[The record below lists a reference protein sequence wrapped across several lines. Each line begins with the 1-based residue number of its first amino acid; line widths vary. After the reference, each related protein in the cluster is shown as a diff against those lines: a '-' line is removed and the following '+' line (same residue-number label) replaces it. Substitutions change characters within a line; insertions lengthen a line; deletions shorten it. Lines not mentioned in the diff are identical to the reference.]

1 MNTTQI
7 LNLTRHPELL
17 DRETLYEL
25 RNLLSRYPYFT
36 LARTL
41 YLHNLYLLRE
51 PSFNQELKL
60 AALHVNDRARLF
72 QIIEG
77 HKYIPIAE
85 SNVSAP
91 PPKALPLPSET
102 SNNESRT
109 LTLINQ
115 FLSQQPEKDPL
126 VPFDLTIDYTNYLIE
141 GQEENSLPI
150 PFPHTKKAESIY
162 TFESAEEKKNSE
174 NKTDSEHLSNFK
186 KATKEISS
194 ITNHSNSLKEE
205 EKEIVKEDSPLDE
218 SFFTET
224 LAKIYVKQG
233 RYEKALEIIKNIN
246 LKNPKKSAYFADQI
260 RFLEKLIIN
269 SK

>member
-60 AALHVNDRARLF
+60 AALHVNDRVRLF

-85 SNVSAP
+85 SNISVSH
-91 PPKALPLPSET
+91 PKALPLLSET

-141 GQEENSLPI
+141 GEKERSLSI
-150 PFPHTKKAESIY
+150 PLPHTKKAESIY
-162 TFESAEEKKNSE
+162 VFESAKEEKISENKKNSE
-174 NKTDSEHLSNFK
+174 NLSNPERESEK
-186 KATKEISS
+186 TSS
-194 ITNHSNSLKEE
+194 PTNHFNSLEE
-205 EKEIVKEDSPLDE
+205 KKEIVKEDSPLDE